1 MTDNWRKLEAIRL
14 FTESNRFLETLSAEY
29 DDSFAQANAK
39 LGPAPLIRWSD
50 KELRED
56 AAQLNR
62 NAFRVID
69 GGKK

>member
-1 MTDNWRKLEAIRL
+1 MTDNWRQLEAIRL

-39 LGPAPLIRWSD
+39 LGPAPRI
-50 KELRED
+50 RED